1 MRIPVPA
8 MTVEASQRSM
18 AGSETCGRDQK
29 YYSLP
34 DAARALGLSVRVLR
48 RGARLGWFPI
58 YAPGGSRV
66 RVRLVDVEAYIQSTR
81 AVPPT
86 AKASAHAEA
95 VVDAFIAREKDS
107 KTLRDRRGRATPR
120 PQDNP
125 R

>member
-1 MRIPVPA
+1 MS
-8 MTVEASQRSM
+8 TKSNGEYL
-18 AGSETCGRDQK
+18 T
-29 YYSLP
+29 LP

-48 RGARLGWFPI
+48 RGVRLGLFPI

-107 KTLRDRRGRATPR
+107 RTLRDQRSRAIPHR
-120 PQDNP
+120 QGYPK
-125 R
+125 